1 MYTLLFSCC
10 PCQRASLSNKVYKKV
25 VKFSFKQQ
33 KIFWVFSN
41 QYLYLLFGLS
51 NPEIKNC
58 PILGLLHSCFNSA
71 SLSLLQS
78 CLHEKIR
85 IVVQTFRIRF
95 RGAAAAHAPK
105 PGKTPIMSAQ
115 SRCRLLFFKMK
126 VRHRS
131 CRLYLILMA
140 PLRFFRLFKILQL
153 IVIKYQ

>member
-1 MYTLLFSCC
+1 MGFS
-10 PCQRASLSNKVYKKV
+10 
-25 VKFSFKQQ
+25 
-33 KIFWVFSN
+33 I

-115 SRCRLLFFKMK
+115 SRCRLLFFKIK
-126 VRHRS
+126 VRPRS
-131 CRLYLILMA
+131 CRSYPIRSPCSYIQILCRFQKCKQKVPSPSLLSSVMKNH
-140 PLRFFRLFKILQL
+140 PLPQQERFFSSSIRVIFHKIW
-153 IVIKYQ
+153 I